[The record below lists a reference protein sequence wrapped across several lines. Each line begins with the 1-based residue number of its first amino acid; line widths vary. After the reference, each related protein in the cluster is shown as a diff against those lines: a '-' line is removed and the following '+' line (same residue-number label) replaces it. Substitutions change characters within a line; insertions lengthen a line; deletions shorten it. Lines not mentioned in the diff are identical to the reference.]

1 MRRYVIYI
9 LAAAIMALS
18 GCARMGQPDG
28 GWYDETPPR
37 VVGAIPEDGATD
49 VNTNHITIFFDEFI
63 KLDNPSEKVVV
74 SPPQLEAPE
83 IKGAGRRI
91 TIQLNDSLRPN
102 TTYTIDFSDAIS
114 DNNEGNPLGNY
125 TFSFST
131 GTAIDTMEVAG
142 YVLEA
147 ENLEPVKGILV
158 GLYDNLSDTAFTTTP
173 MLRVA
178 RTDPSGRFQIKGVA
192 PGQYRV
198 YALQE
203 ADGDYIFSQKSEKI
217 AFSHDIIVPSSKPDV
232 RQDTIWR
239 DSLHIENI
247 VQTGYTHFLPDD
259 IVLRAFTEVPT
270 DRYLVKN
277 ERKEADHF
285 TFYFSVGHEQAPKI
299 HGLNFDEHDAFL
311 LEASER
317 RDTLHY
323 WLRDTLLV
331 NQDTLNM
338 TVTYMGTDTTGV
350 LTSKTDTLQILAK
363 TPLAKRQKE
372 QQKEYEKWQKQQ
384 EKAKKK
390 GDPVEATMPV
400 KPLDLKVQIASD
412 MSPFGYI
419 GIESATPI
427 AHIDSAGIRLYAR
440 NDTVWEERPYVLAD
454 RSIVADND
462 IPPVQ
467 RIYVLRPDTVANLWT
482 LGKEYKLEIDSAA
495 FIDIYGNA
503 CAATKKGAKVKT
515 ADDFSTI
522 IFHVTRDQ
530 DVPYVGELLDKSDR
544 VIRQVSSATGDITFE
559 YVKPGEYYLRFF
571 ADANDNGRWDTGE
584 YASDLQAET
593 VYYYPEKIE
602 CKAHWPFERTW
613 NPASTPA
620 YRQKPGDITKQ
631 KSDKQKKKIMNKNA
645 DRAKKLGIIYIPKN
659 Q

>member
-1 MRRYVIYI
+1 MRRLAVYI
-9 LAAAIMALS
+9 LSVAILALT

-37 VVGAIPEDGATD
+37 VVGSSPADKSTG
-49 VNTNHITIFFDEFI
+49 VNARHISIFFDEFI
-63 KLDNPSEKVVV
+63 KLDNPTEKVVI
-74 SPPQLEAPE
+74 SPPQIEYPE

-91 TIQLNDSLRPN
+91 TVELNDTLLPN

-125 TFSFST
+125 TYSFST
-131 GTAIDTMEVAG
+131 GSVIDTMEVAG

-178 RTDPSGRFQIKGVA
+178 RTDPYGHFQVKGVA

-203 ADGDYIFSQKSEKI
+203 ADGNYTFSQKSEKI
-217 AFSHDIIVPSSKPDV
+217 AFSHDIIVPTSKPDM

-247 VQTGYTHFLPDD
+247 IQTGYTHFLPDD
-259 IVLRAFTEVPT
+259 IVLRAFTERQT

-277 ERKEADHF
+277 ERKESSHF
-285 TFYFSVGHEQAPKI
+285 TFFFSAGHEETPKI
-299 HGLNFDEHDAFL
+299 RGLNFDEHDAFL
-311 LEASER
+311 LETSEQH
-317 RDTLHY
+317 DTLTY

-331 NQDTLNM
+331 NQDTLSM
-338 TVTYMGTDTTGV
+338 EVTYMATDSTGI
-350 LTSKTDTLQILAK
+350 LFGKTDTLNIYSK

-390 GDPVEATMPV
+390 GDPVQTEMPA
-400 KPLDLKVQIASD
+400 KPLEMKLQIASD
-412 MSPFGYI
+412 MNPFGYI
-419 GIESATPI
+419 GIESVTPI
-427 AHIDSAGIRLYAR
+427 AHIDSAGIRLYAK
-440 NDTVWEERPYVLAD
+440 NDTVWEAKPYVLAD
-454 RSIVADND
+454 RSLVADKD

-467 RIYVLRPDTVANLWT
+467 RSFLLRPDTVANLWT

-495 FIDIYGNA
+495 FVDIYGTA
-503 CAATKKGAKVKT
+503 CAAMKKGLSVKT
-515 ADDFSTI
+515 ADEFSTI
-522 IFHVTRDQ
+522 IFHVSRDQ
-530 DVPYVGELLDKSDR
+530 DVPYVGELLDNSGR
-544 VIRQVSSATGDITFE
+544 VQRQVSSPTGDLTFE
-559 YVKPGEYYLRFF
+559 YVKPGEYYLRLY
-571 ADANDNGRWDTGE
+571 ADINDNGRWDTGE
-584 YASDLQAET
+584 YAKDLQAET
-593 VYYYPEKIE
+593 VYFYPEKIE
-602 CKAHWPFERTW
+602 CKAHWPFERSWSPT
-613 NPASTPA
+613 STPA
-620 YRQKPGDITKQ
+620 YRQKPSAISKQ
-631 KSDKQKKKIMNKNA
+631 KNDKQQKKIKNRNA
-645 DRAKKLGIIYIPKN
+645 ERAQKLGIIYIPQN
-659 Q
+659 M